1 MAIDTLEAVQLG
13 GITQWIRVRGADA
26 SNPVLLLMQQG
37 PGMPMINEAQ
47 RLEYLL
53 GLEKAFT
60 VVYWDQRG
68 TGLSL
73 RKNSNRSDITVARMV
88 GDTVSL
94 LELLRGRF
102 GSKTFVTGFSFG
114 GTFAAQAAVQRPDLV
129 AALVTAGMD
138 IDMPAAE
145 NNTYR
150 FVLGTARQRGNRRA
164 TRQLEAIGPP
174 PHLDVK
180 QFSTRVR
187 WTANFGGVATNAN
200 YSSLLRALIVSLVR
214 SPDYSAADIIRTV
227 RGITAARAALLP
239 ELATTDLVRTMPRLD
254 VPIVMAQGRRDQV
267 APGEAAQRFYDSL
280 TAPGKQLVWFDSSA
294 HTPHLEE
301 PGKFRDLLMNV
312 KASWCCRRAPCE
324 RGA

>member
-13 GITQWIRVRGADA
+13 GITQWIRVRGADS

-37 PGMPMINEAQ
+37 PGLPMINEAR

-73 RKNSNRSDITVARMV
+73 RENSNRADISMARMV

-94 LELLRGRF
+94 LELLRDRF
-102 GSKTFVTGFSFG
+102 GGKTFVAGFSFG
-114 GTFAAQAAVQRPDLV
+114 GTFAAYAAVQRPDLV
-129 AALVTAGMD
+129 ATLVAAGMD
-138 IDMPAAE
+138 IDIPAAE
-145 NNTYR
+145 NNAYD
-150 FVLGTARQRGNRRA
+150 FALGTARQRGNRRA
-164 TRQLEAIGPP
+164 TRQLETMGPP
-174 PHLDVK
+174 PHLNVK

-187 WTANFGGVATNAN
+187 WAANFGGVATNAN
-200 YSSLLRALIVSLVR
+200 YNSLLRALLVSLVR
-214 SPDYSAADIIRTV
+214 SPDYSVADIIRTV
-227 RGITAARAALLP
+227 RGITATQAALLP
-239 ELATTDLVRTMPRLD
+239 ELATTDLVRTMPRID
-254 VPIVMAQGRRDQV
+254 VPIVIAQGRSDQV
-267 APGEAAQRFYDSL
+267 APGEAAQRFHDSL
-280 TAPGKQLVWFDSSA
+280 MAPSKQLVWFDRSA

-312 KASWCCRRAPCE
+312 RAS
-324 RGA
+324 